1 LRGTPNLE
9 HTARYHY
16 LALVMSGVFL
26 STMDSGM
33 VNVALPNAMRDLSVE
48 LPWVELIVTVYLI
61 TITVTLVLWGQLADR
76 IGRCNVYLSGMAG
89 FSCASLCCYFSPT
102 LNILL
107 CFRFLQALGAA
118 MMMASGPA
126 IIKTVFPADKLG
138 RSLGLIGI
146 ATAAGLLTGPYVCGI
161 LLTVFPWKTIFIV
174 TLPVSFTGLTVGLLY
189 LRRNFPNEREA
200 VWDSFDWRGSCFW
213 IMTTV
218 TGMWWL
224 HSLHGGIDGLWIV
237 LGGVTALFGAI
248 FLKFETRASQPILPL
263 HLLRRPYFCI
273 AVVTAAFSFAGLFSV
288 LVLLP
293 FYLDLICGLSSP
305 QIGRM
310 MMAVPATLI
319 LLSPLSGFL
328 HDKIGARPL
337 TVTGLFLSGCGLF
350 GLAVV
355 LPGKAQGAIGLMLA
369 LIGAGQSIFLSPN
382 SASVLSRVGA
392 HYTGVSAGILATARN
407 FGMVFGTTFSI
418 LVFSYWYGHSPD
430 GSVQQ
435 MFDPERTGDFIVAL
449 RGTLMLTALMPF
461 TGAALSIFREG
472 KEL

>member
-1 LRGTPNLE
+1 ME
-9 HTARYHY
+9 HKARYQY

-33 VNVALPNAMRDLSVE
+33 VNVALPSAMRDLSVE
-48 LPWVELIVTVYLI
+48 LSQIELIVTIYLV

-89 FSCASLCCYFSPT
+89 FSSASLCCYFSQS
-102 LNILL
+102 LHLL
-107 CFRFLQALGAA
+107 LFFRFLQALGAA
-118 MMMASGPA
+118 MMMAAGPA
-126 IIKTVFPADKLG
+126 IIKTVFPADRLG

-146 ATAAGLLTGPYVCGI
+146 ATAAGLLTGPYVCGL
-161 LLTVFPWKTIFIV
+161 LLTTFHWKTIFLV
-174 TLPVSFTGLTVGLLY
+174 TLPVSVTALAVGVLF
-189 LRRNFPNEREA
+189 LRPIFPNNDA
-200 VWDSFDWRGSCFW
+200 ASWHPFDWAGCCCW
-213 IMTTV
+213 ILTTV
-218 TGMWWL
+218 SGMWWL
-224 HSLHGGIDGLWIV
+224 HSLHGGIDLQWLLQGAV
-237 LGGVTALFGAI
+237 ALLCGAA
-248 FLKFETRASQPILPL
+248 FLRFEAKASQPILPL
-263 HLLRRPYFCI
+263 NLLCKPYFCI
-273 AVVTAAFSFAGLFSV
+273 AVLTAAFSFAGLFSV

-293 FYLDLICGLSSP
+293 FYLDLICKLSSP
-305 QIGRM
+305 QIGRI

-319 LLSPLSGFL
+319 MLSPLSGFL

-337 TVTGLFLSGCGLF
+337 TVIGLFLSSCGLF
-350 GLAVV
+350 GLGVV
-355 LPGKAQGAIGLMLA
+355 LPSAVQLQMVLMLA

-435 MFDPERTGDFIVAL
+435 MFDSERVADFIAAL
-449 RGTLMLTALMPF
+449 RGTLMLTAMMPF
-461 TGAALSIFREG
+461 IGAILSLFRDGNEFR
-472 KEL
+472 